1 MNLGDVIERNE
12 RLYPGQVAV
21 GFEGREITFATF
33 AERIRRLANAL
44 HRRGLRRQD
53 RIAVLSRNC
62 GQYFEVF
69 GAGELAGFITATV
82 NYRLA
87 PAEIEYV
94 VNDSGAAVIVFEDI
108 YAEAVKELRAKLPTV
123 RHYLSIGASTE
134 WAESYEDVLAD
145 STIEVPSIRARDED
159 VAYLIYTSGTTG
171 RPKGV
176 MLGHHG
182 QSLSAQNFCVE
193 GTIDPSDRLLI
204 TTPVYHS
211 GGKWMQIAYHWRGC
225 PIYLTRTF
233 DPVEALKMI
242 SEKRITTT
250 LLPATMLQQVLD
262 VPDFEG
268 YDLSSLNTIYYS
280 ASPMPVPLLR
290 RAIEAFGPIFIQ
302 HYGLTEAG
310 GTGTS
315 LLKNQHVTD
324 GPERLVRRLASAG
337 QEKTTCNVRVVR
349 DDGVDCQTDEP
360 GEVLFRNDSLMMGY
374 WNNEQAT
381 HEAIVDGWLHSG
393 DVGKFDDDRFVYVV
407 DRKKDMIVSGGT
419 NIYSREVE
427 DALIKHTSVRDVA
440 VIGIPDPKW
449 GEAVHAFVVLEKD
462 GEATERTL
470 IDHCKTLIAS
480 FKKPN
485 SIDFID
491 ELPRLPN
498 GKLNK
503 IPLREPYWKDQ
514 IRRVN

>member
-12 RLYPGQVAV
+12 RLYPDQVAV

-87 PAEIEYV
+87 PPEIEYV
-94 VNDSGAAVIVFEDI
+94 VNDCGASVVVFEDI
-108 YAEAVKELRAKLPTV
+108 YAEAVDELRPKLPTV
-123 RHYLSIGASTE
+123 RHYLSIGAAPS
-134 WAESYEDVLAD
+134 WAESYEDVLAE
-145 STIEVPSIRARDED
+145 STTDAPPIRARDDD

-176 MLGHHG
+176 MLGQRG
-182 QSLSAQNFCVE
+182 QALSSQNFCVE
-193 GTIDPSDRLLI
+193 GTIDATDRLLV

-225 PIYLTRTF
+225 PVYLTRTF
-233 DPVEALKMI
+233 DPEEALAI
-242 SEKRITTT
+242 IAEKRITTT

-262 VPDFEG
+262 APGFEG
-268 YDLSSLNTIYYS
+268 YDLSSLETIYYS

-290 RAIEAFGPIFIQ
+290 RAIEVFGPIFIQ
-302 HYGLTEAG
+302 YYGLTEAG

-315 LLKNQHVTD
+315 LLKHHHVVD
-324 GPERLVRRLASAG
+324 RPERLVRRLASAG
-337 QEKTTCNVRVVR
+337 QEKTTCNVRIVR
-349 DDGVDCQTDEP
+349 DDGSDCDVDEP
-360 GEVLFRNDSLMMGY
+360 GEVLFRNDTLMMGY
-374 WNNEQAT
+374 WNNDHAT
-381 HEAIVDGWLHSG
+381 REAIVDGWLHSG
-393 DVGKFDDDRFVYVV
+393 DIGKFDDDRFVYVV

-427 DALIKHTSVRDVA
+427 GALIEHPAVRDVA
-440 VIGIPDPKW
+440 VIGRPDPKW
-449 GEAVHAFVVLEKD
+449 GEAVHAFVVLKPD
-462 GEATERTL
+462 AAATEAAL

-485 SIDFID
+485 SIDFIT

-503 IPLREPYWKDQ
+503 VQLRESYWKDQ
-514 IRRVN
+514 DRRVN